1 MSEMPPVNTTSM
13 QPRDDGSSESEP
25 PVPNTH
31 DMHDM
36 HAMSDMPNMPAI
48 AESSMETSMH
58 QHDMPMESGMGHS
71 GHHHHR
77 RGLAVLIPEHHHVDL
92 SEQVPV
98 TQRNG
103 RTEPRIVFVGNPN
116 VGKSTLF
123 NALLG
128 TNAAV
133 MNAPGTTVLIEQGSL
148 TYNKTG
154 ETWQFIDTPGTASL
168 GAISPDELVA
178 AQTALGWGNHPD
190 PDVVVAVLD
199 ATSLSRSL
207 YVLSQLVDAG
217 TPLVVAVTMMDLA
230 RRQGVG
236 LDLTRLS
243 QSLGGAPVI
252 EADGR
257 TGEGTEELLLGIES
271 QLDHPQ
277 GPHEPSVEP
286 LPPDTFFEQAGWDGV
301 LEWIRQTSE
310 SRFEWVAAELRRID
324 TSGEST
330 RIRTTFSDRLDRIL
344 LHPVAGILI
353 FLLVMFLVFQATT
366 TLAGPLID
374 WFDVQV
380 RGWLTSGIDAMFT
393 AVAGPTSL
401 DGWFHSLVV
410 DGLLEGVVT
419 VLTFVPPM
427 GIMFIILSLLE
438 DSGYLARA
446 AFVMDKAMRVIGLD
460 GRAFL
465 PLVVGFGCNLP
476 ALAAT
481 RTLPDSR
488 QRLMTGLLVPFTSCS
503 ARLSVYIVL
512 SYAFFE
518 RYAGLA
524 IFLMYVMSIVVI
536 LLVGLFLR
544 RTQFKDLVQQP
555 FAMGL
560 PSYQMPK
567 FGQLAKSVGQRLW
580 AFVAGASS
588 IIITMIVLM
597 WVLSAIPVTAG
608 AQGTNTFGHVDSTE
622 NSVYGALSSSI
633 APVFTPAGF
642 DDWHASA
649 ALITGFVAKEVV
661 VGSMSQSYAIDE
673 PDDASEA
680 EEGTGTLG
688 AALRT
693 SFEESSGGHGAAAA
707 AAFMVFVLAYTPCLA
722 TVAEERR
729 QFGLKTALQSVG
741 MGLVVAYI
749 LAVIVFQV
757 GALL

>member
-1 MSEMPPVNTTSM
+1 MEPRSAMPEHLPHESHESMNSSHHGMQASE
-13 QPRDDGSSESEP
+13 REYEHEHEHG
-25 PVPNTH
+25 
-31 DMHDM
+31 DM
-36 HAMSDMPNMPAI
+36 ADMPG
-48 AESSMETSMH
+48 
-58 QHDMPMESGMGHS
+58 MESGMGHS

-92 SEQVPV
+92 EENVPERMGS
-98 TQRNG
+98 QG
-103 RTEPRIVFVGNPN
+103 KDPRIVFVGNPN

-123 NALLG
+123 NSILG
-128 TNAAV
+128 ANAAV
-133 MNAPGTTVLIEQGSL
+133 MNAPGTTVLIEQGEMV
-148 TYNKTG
+148 YKKTG
-154 ETWQFIDTPGTASL
+154 QTWQFIDTPGTASL
-168 GAISPDELVA
+168 GALSPDELVA
-178 AQTALGWGNHPD
+178 AQTAVGWGSHPD
-190 PDVVVAVLD
+190 PDVVVSVID

-207 YVLSQLVDAG
+207 YLLSQLVDAG
-217 TPLVVAVTMMDLA
+217 TPMVIGVTMMDLA
-230 RRQGVG
+230 RKQNVSI
-236 LDLTRLS
+236 DLERLS
-243 QSLGGAPVI
+243 ESLGGVPVV

-257 TGEGTEELLLGIES
+257 TGRGTQKLLEAIES
-271 QLDHPQ
+271 QLTHPV
-277 GPHEPSVEP
+277 GPLEPAVEG
-286 LPPDTFFEQAGWDGV
+286 LPGAEHFEESGWDGV
-301 LEWIRQTSE
+301 LAWIRATSDK
-310 SRFEWVAAELRRID
+310 RFEWIAKEISFVD
-324 TSGEST
+324 VSGESSK
-330 RIRTTFSDRLDRIL
+330 IRETFSDRLDKVL

-353 FLLVMFLVFQATT
+353 FLAVMFAVFQATT
-366 TLAGPLID
+366 TLAGPFID

-380 RGWLTSGIDAMFT
+380 RGWLTGGIDWIFT
-393 AVAGPTSL
+393 SAGGQGAL
-401 DGWFHSLVV
+401 EGWFHSLVV
-410 DGLLEGVVT
+410 DGLLEGVIT

-427 GIMFIILSLLE
+427 GIMFVILSLLE

-488 QRLMTGLLVPFTSCS
+488 QRLMTGLLIPFTSCS

-512 SYAFFE
+512 AYAFFAN
-518 RYAGLA
+518 YAGLA
-524 IFLMYVMSIVVI
+524 IFLMYVMSIAVI
-536 LLVGLFLR
+536 LLVGLVLR
-544 RTQFKDLVQQP
+544 RTQFKDLTAQP

-567 FGQLAKSVGQRLW
+567 LAQLGKSVGQRLW
-580 AFVAGASS
+580 AFVSGASS
-588 IIITMIVLM
+588 IIVTMIVIM

-608 AQGTNTFGHVDSTE
+608 AQGDNSFGHVDQVE
-622 NSVYGALSSSI
+622 NSVYGAISSSI
-633 APVFTPAGF
+633 APIFAPAGF

-661 VGSMSQSYAIDE
+661 VGSMSQSYAIEE

-688 AALRT
+688 SALRE
-693 SFEESSGGHGAAAA
+693 SFEKSSDGHAAAAA

-722 TVAEERR
+722 TVAEEKR
-729 QFGLKTALQSVG
+729 QFGMKTALQTVG

-749 LAVIVFQV
+749 LAVVIFQV

>member
-1 MSEMPPVNTTSM
+1 M
-13 QPRDDGSSESEP
+13 EP
-25 PVPNTH
+25 K
-31 DMHDM
+31 
-36 HAMSDMPNMPAI
+36 SNMPTMDD
-48 AESSMETSMH
+48 MEG
-58 QHDMPMESGMGHS
+58 MESGMGHS

-92 SEQVPV
+92 SENVP
-98 TQRNG
+98 THDTDAQKD
-103 RTEPRIVFVGNPN
+103 PRIVFVGNPN

-123 NALLG
+123 NSILG

-133 MNAPGTTVLIEQGSL
+133 MNAPGTTVLIEQGEMV
-148 TYNKTG
+148 YKKTG

-168 GAISPDELVA
+168 GALSPDELVA
-178 AQTALGWGNHPD
+178 AQTALGWGDHPD
-190 PDVVVAVLD
+190 PDVIVAVLD

-207 YVLSQLVDAG
+207 YLLSQLVDSG
-217 TPLVVAVTMMDLA
+217 TPLVVGISMMDLA
-230 RRQGVG
+230 RKQGVS
-236 LDLTRLS
+236 LDLGKLS
-243 QSLGGAPVI
+243 SVLGGAPVV
-252 EADGR
+252 EVDGR
-257 TGEGTEELLLGIES
+257 TGKGTVQLLEAVHA
-271 QLDHPQ
+271 QLAAPK
-277 GPHEPSVEP
+277 GPAEPSVEG
-286 LPPDTFFEQAGWDGV
+286 LPGAQHFATSGWDGV
-301 LEWIRQTSE
+301 LDWIKATSDG
-310 SRFEWVAAELRRID
+310 RFEWVARTLSTID
-324 TSGEST
+324 ASGRSNT
-330 RIRTTFSDRLDRIL
+330 ITTTFSDRLDRVL
-344 LHPVAGILI
+344 LHPVAGIVI
-353 FLLVMFLVFQATT
+353 FLAVMYLVFQATT

-380 RGWLTSGIDAMFT
+380 RGWLTTGIDWTFLHT
-393 AVAGPTSL
+393 AGQASL
-401 DGWFHSLVV
+401 DGWFHSLLV

-512 SYAFFE
+512 AYAFFE
-518 RYAGLA
+518 QYAGLA

-536 LLVGLFLR
+536 LLVGLVLR
-544 RTQFKDLVQQP
+544 RTQFKDLTQQP

-567 FGQLAKSVGQRLW
+567 LGQLAKSVGQRLW
-580 AFVAGASS
+580 AFVSGASS
-588 IIITMIVLM
+588 IIITMIVMM

-608 AQGTNTFGHVDSTE
+608 VHNDNSFAHVDAVQ
-622 NSVYGALSSSI
+622 NSVYGAISTSI
-633 APVFTPAGF
+633 APVFAPAGF

-661 VGSMSQSYAIDE
+661 VGSMSQSYAISQ

-688 AALRT
+688 SALRS
-693 SFEESSGGHGAAAA
+693 SFEKSSGGHAQAAA

-722 TVAEERR
+722 TVAEMKR

-741 MGLVVAYI
+741 MGLAVAYV
-749 LAVIVFQV
+749 LAVVIFQI

>member
-1 MSEMPPVNTTSM
+1 MEPTSAMPSQPENDEHLGAAMPSSPSMMHEM
-13 QPRDDGSSESEP
+13 EE
-25 PVPNTH
+25 
-31 DMHDM
+31 
-36 HAMSDMPNMPAI
+36 
-48 AESSMETSMH
+48 
-58 QHDMPMESGMGHS
+58 GMGHS

-92 SEQVPV
+92 SEEVPAH
-98 TQRNG
+98 TDHMHHDEK
-103 RTEPRIVFVGNPN
+103 EPRIVFVGNPN

-123 NALLG
+123 NSILG

-133 MNAPGTTVLIEQGSL
+133 MNAPGTTVLIEQGEL
-148 TYNKTG
+148 VYKKTG
-154 ETWQFIDTPGTASL
+154 KTWQFIDTPGTASI
-168 GAISPDELVA
+168 GALSPDELVA
-178 AQTALGWGNHPD
+178 AQTAVGWDTHPD

-207 YVLSQLVDAG
+207 YILSQLVDSG

-230 RRQGVG
+230 RKQGVTI
-236 LDLTRLS
+236 DLSRLS
-243 QSLGGAPVI
+243 VSLGGTPTV
-252 EADGR
+252 EVDGR
-257 TGEGTEELLLGIES
+257 TGKGTAELLDAIEA
-271 QLDHPQ
+271 QLSNPKRPD
-277 GPHEPSVEP
+277 EPAVEG
-286 LPPDTFFEQAGWDGV
+286 LPNAEYFAQSGWDGV
-301 LEWIRQTSE
+301 LEWIQATSDK
-310 SRFEWVAAELRRID
+310 RFEWVANELAYVD
-324 TSGEST
+324 VSGESSK
-330 RIRTTFSDRLDRIL
+330 IRTTFSDRLDRVL
-344 LHPVAGILI
+344 LHPVAGIVI
-353 FLLVMFLVFQATT
+353 FLVVMYLVFQATT

-380 RGWLTSGIDAMFT
+380 RGWLTTGIDWAFVGIGGQG
-393 AVAGPTSL
+393 AL
-401 DGWFHSLVV
+401 DGWFYSLVV

-427 GIMFIILSLLE
+427 GIMFVILSLLE

-488 QRLMTGLLVPFTSCS
+488 QRLMTGLLIPFTSCS

-512 SYAFFE
+512 AYAFFE
-518 RYAGLA
+518 KYAGLA

-536 LLVGLFLR
+536 LLVGLVLR
-544 RTQFKDLVQQP
+544 RTQFRDLTAQP

-560 PSYQMPK
+560 PNYQMPE

-580 AFVAGASS
+580 AFVSGASS
-588 IIITMIVLM
+588 IIVTMIVIM
-597 WVLSAIPVTAG
+597 WVLSAIPVSAG
-608 AQGTNTFGHVDSTE
+608 AQNDNSFGHVDAVE
-622 NSVYGALSSSI
+622 NSVYGAISSSI
-633 APVFTPAGF
+633 APIFAPTGF

-688 AALRT
+688 SALRA
-693 SFEESSGGHGAAAA
+693 SFDKSSGGHAAAAA

-722 TVAEERR
+722 TVAEMKR
-729 QFGLKTALQSVG
+729 QFGMKTALQSVG
-741 MGLVVAYI
+741 MGLVIAYI
-749 LAVIVFQV
+749 LAILIFQIGV
-757 GALL
+757 LL

>member
-1 MSEMPPVNTTSM
+1 
-13 QPRDDGSSESEP
+13 
-25 PVPNTH
+25 
-31 DMHDM
+31 
-36 HAMSDMPNMPAI
+36 
-48 AESSMETSMH
+48 
-58 QHDMPMESGMGHS
+58 MGHS

-77 RGLAVLIPEHHHVDL
+77 RGLAVLIPEHHHIDHNETV
-92 SEQVPV
+92 VPHE
-98 TQRNG
+98 G
-103 RTEPRIVFVGNPN
+103 PHGEGTEPRIVFVGNPN

-133 MNAPGTTVLIEQGSL
+133 MNAPGTTVLIEQGDMVYKKS
-148 TYNKTG
+148 G
-154 ETWQFIDTPGTASL
+154 QTWQFIDTPGTASL
-168 GAISPDELVA
+168 GALSPDELVA
-178 AQTALGWGNHPD
+178 AQTAVGWGDHPD
-190 PDVVVAVLD
+190 PDVVVSVLD

-207 YVLSQLVDAG
+207 YLLSQLIDAG
-217 TPLVVAVTMMDLA
+217 TPLVVGVSMMDLA
-230 RRQGVG
+230 RKQGVSI
-236 LDLTRLS
+236 DLSLLS
-243 QSLGGAPVI
+243 NVLGGTPVV
-252 EADGR
+252 EVDGR
-257 TGEGTEELLLGIES
+257 TGRGTTRLLEAIDAQLNDPRGPAQPAVEG
-271 QLDHPQ
+271 
-277 GPHEPSVEP
+277 
-286 LPPDTFFEQAGWDGV
+286 LPGAEHFADTGWDGV
-301 LEWIRQTSE
+301 LDWIKKTSDR
-310 SRFEWVAAELRRID
+310 RFEWVAETLKAAD
-324 TSGEST
+324 TSGESSV
-330 RIRTTFSDRLDRIL
+330 IRTTFSDRLDSVL

-353 FLLVMFLVFQATT
+353 FLAVMFLVFEATT

-380 RGWLTSGIDAMFT
+380 RGWFTTGIDWGFVHAAGT
-393 AVAGPTSL
+393 ASL

-438 DSGYLARA
+438 DSGYLSRA

-512 SYAFFE
+512 AYAFFAQ
-518 RYAGLA
+518 YAGLA

-536 LLVGLFLR
+536 LLVGLILR

-567 FGQLAKSVGQRLW
+567 MGQLAKSVGARLW
-580 AFVAGASS
+580 AFVSGASS
-588 IIITMIVLM
+588 IIITMIALM

-608 AQGTNTFGHVDSTE
+608 AQGDNSFGHVDSVQ
-622 NSVYGALSSSI
+622 NSVYGTVAGSI
-633 APVFTPAGF
+633 APIFAPAGF

-661 VGSMSQSYAIDE
+661 VGSMSQSYAISE

-680 EEGTGTLG
+680 DEGTGTLG
-688 AALRT
+688 TALRS
-693 SFEESSGGHGAAAA
+693 SFEESSGGHAQAAA

-729 QFGLKTALQSVG
+729 QFGIKTALQSVG
-741 MGLVVAYI
+741 MGLVIAYL
-749 LAVIVFQV
+749 LAVVIFRV
-757 GALL
+757 GVLL